1 MAEVLYGKTALG
13 QIIYD
18 LAFTNLSGGYLARKH
33 RKPVAEIRRLRST
46 SSIQKLRKQNRLRR
60 TIA

>member
-18 LAFTNLSGGYLARKH
+18 LAFTNLSGRYLAGKH
-33 RKPVAEIRRLRST
+33 HKPVAEIRRLRSDA
-46 SSIQKLRKQNRLRR
+46 SIKKLRKQNRLRQ